1 MKVKALWGA
10 AAFVMALAAGAAA
23 QQPGP
28 ASGRAGNSAA
38 FEEFREKH
46 KYTFELIDTVRKLGE
61 IDKDKKYAL
70 TQAQAKQVLAVL
82 KPLRDKPKLTQ
93 AQAKQALGGVKKP
106 LTLEQLNAMSRIK
119 QPGRPGRGQ
128 GLAAGPRPGSGQR
141 PGGPPPGGPPGEPG
155 ARPAQRGLDPKTM
168 QDFNPFYS
176 KATASD
182 PGSAQRAKR
191 WNEFFSSLERKAN
204 PPKAG
209 ASAGTAGKTTASKSS
224 TKTTKK

>member
-10 AAFVMALAAGAAA
+10 AAFVMALGAGAAA
-23 QQPGP
+23 QQPG
-28 ASGRAGNSAA
+28 AGSRRAGNSAA

-46 KYTFELIDTVRKLGE
+46 KHTFELVDTVRKLGE

-93 AQAKQALGGVKKP
+93 AQAKQALSGVKKP
-106 LTLEQLNAMSRIK
+106 LKVEQLNAMSRIK
-119 QPGRPGRGQ
+119 QPDRPGRGQ
-128 GLAAGPRPGSGQR
+128 GLAAGPRPGAGQR
-141 PGGPPPGGPPGEPG
+141 PAGPPPGGPPGEPG
-155 ARPAQRGLDPKTM
+155 TRPAQRGLDAKTT

-176 KATASD
+176 KATAGD

-191 WNEFFSSLERKAN
+191 WNEFFSSLEKRAN
-204 PPKAG
+204 PSKAG
-209 ASAGTAGKTTASKSS
+209 ASPGTAGKTTTSKSS
-224 TKTTKK
+224 SQPKKK